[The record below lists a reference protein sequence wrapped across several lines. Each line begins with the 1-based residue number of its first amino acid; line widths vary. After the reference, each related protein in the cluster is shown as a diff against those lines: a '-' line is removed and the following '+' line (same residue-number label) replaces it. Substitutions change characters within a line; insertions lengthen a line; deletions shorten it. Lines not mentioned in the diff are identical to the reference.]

1 MNEQNKCRAGRVV
14 NQIFFLGVWEFH
26 DQHDGTDFETMGQ
39 MDKTTE

>member
-1 MNEQNKCRAGRVV
+1 MNKINAEPGQLWIN
-14 NQIFFLGVWEFH
+14 IFLGVWEFH